1 VPAWIQIILVVI
13 GLLLGCSLI
22 ASWWRD
28 RYR

>member
-1 VPAWIQIILVVI
+1 VPVWVQILLIAFGLAI
-13 GLLLGCSLI
+13 GSSLI